1 MRTSNRGLR
10 AVASAA
16 LVTAIV
22 AGCGSSPASP
32 PPATPVPTPVVTP
45 DPHLR
50 APASVDD
57 VFRLLGAAGIHIV
70 PLTASIGT
78 SGEPIKRITATYTDW
93 PLVLSQYSTAEALRR
108 VARFD
113 PRTPPVRGEPPYNI
127 AGMNILIEF
136 GPRDTNAPKPV
147 AADATRQAALVA
159 LVNALDPLIGP
170 LSQRSVVPVPLPHP
184 APLPPPSATPTP
196 TVTPTPA
203 PTKKPVP
210 TTKPKP
216 TKRP

>member
-1 MRTSNRGLR
+1 
-10 AVASAA
+10 
-16 LVTAIV
+16 
-22 AGCGSSPASP
+22 
-32 PPATPVPTPVVTP
+32 
-45 DPHLR
+45 
-50 APASVDD
+50 VDD

-78 SGEPIKRITATYTDW
+78 TGEPIKRITATYTDW
-93 PLVLSQYSTAEALRR
+93 PLVLSQYSTADALRR
-108 VARFD
+108 IARFD

-184 APLPPPSATPTP
+184 APRLHRPPPPGSRFRPP
-196 TVTPTPA
+196 SRSPPRGHDRPRPPPRDRVT
-203 PTKKPVP
+203 
-210 TTKPKP
+210 
-216 TKRP
+216 RR

>member
-22 AGCGSSPASP
+22 AGCGSPPASP

-57 VFRLLGAAGIHIV
+57 VFRLLGAAGIHIL
-70 PLTASIGT
+70 PLTASVGT

-108 VARFD
+108 VAKFD
-113 PRTPPVRGEPPYNI
+113 PKTPPVRGEPPYNI
-127 AGMNILIEF
+127 AGLNILFEF
-136 GPRDTNAPKPV
+136 GPRNTNDPKPV
-147 AADATRQAALVA
+147 PADATRQAALVA
-159 LVNALDPLIGP
+159 LVNALDPLLGP
-170 LSQRSVVPVPLPHP
+170 LSQRSVVPVPLPHLTP
-184 APLPPPSATPTP
+184 APPSAP
-196 TVTPTPA
+196 VSSPA
-203 PTKKPVP
+203 ASKAP
-210 TTKPKP
+210 
-216 TKRP
+216 